1 MSATFP
7 QHPPSQQ
14 KLHFIY
20 HALDAVRGLM
30 DGSAVEKY
38 ELIITTIEGW

>member
-20 HALDAVRGLM
+20 YALDAVHGLV
-30 DGSAVEKY
+30 DGSAVEGY
-38 ELIITTIEGW
+38 ELIITTIGG